1 MQATSTCDTVVP
13 AYGDTAGRPPVNPD
27 HAPVQLSGAGNVTA
41 RISLC
46 GAGRTL
52 IRKMTGTITVPADY
66 ILFRDAFLIHFS
78 FFVPFL
84 SPFSVFGHFVTLET
98 RMVGRFLRENIVF
111 NTIWQV
117 IIVLVSK

>member
-1 MQATSTCDTVVP
+1 MQPYQSHIQRKVRAAGQRIGVQLPWRPIGLQATSTCDTVVP

-52 IRKMTGTITVPADY
+52 IRKMTGTITAPAIRY
-66 ILFRDAFLIHFS
+66 HI
-78 FFVPFL
+78 
-84 SPFSVFGHFVTLET
+84 
-98 RMVGRFLRENIVF
+98 
-111 NTIWQV
+111 
-117 IIVLVSK
+117 

>member
-1 MQATSTCDTVVP
+1 MAINKETI
-13 AYGDTAGRPPVNPD
+13 
-27 HAPVQLSGAGNVTA
+27 HKVQPLFIKEGNEGFLLTFMIT
-41 RISLC
+41 RGISEVKYK
-46 GAGRTL
+46 TD
-52 IRKMTGTITVPADY
+52 GTITVPADY

>member
-1 MQATSTCDTVVP
+1 MEVL
-13 AYGDTAGRPPVNPD
+13 PVF
-27 HAPVQLSGAGNVTA
+27 SIITRG
-41 RISLC
+41 ISEVKYK
-46 GAGRTL
+46 TD
-52 IRKMTGTITVPADY
+52 GTITVPADY

>member
-1 MQATSTCDTVVP
+1 MEVL
-13 AYGDTAGRPPVNPD
+13 PVF
-27 HAPVQLSGAGNVTA
+27 SIITRG
-41 RISLC
+41 ISEVKYK
-46 GAGRTL
+46 TD
-52 IRKMTGTITVPADY
+52 GTITVPADY

-111 NTIWQV
+111 NTICKWIFFKTTEIPGKCLPAQGSCV
-117 IIVLVSK
+117 IL

>member
-1 MQATSTCDTVVP
+1 MEVL
-13 AYGDTAGRPPVNPD
+13 PVF
-27 HAPVQLSGAGNVTA
+27 SIITRG
-41 RISLC
+41 ISE
-46 GAGRTL
+46 AKYKTD
-52 IRKMTGTITVPADY
+52 GTITVPADY

-111 NTIWQV
+111 NTIWQA